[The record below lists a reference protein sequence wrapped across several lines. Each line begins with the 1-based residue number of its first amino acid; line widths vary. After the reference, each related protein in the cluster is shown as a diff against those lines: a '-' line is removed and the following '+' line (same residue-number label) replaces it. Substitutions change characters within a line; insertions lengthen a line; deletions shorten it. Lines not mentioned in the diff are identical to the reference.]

1 MGQAGTPPDPIERR
15 ARPVAV
21 TGGVIIA
28 GAKLARE
35 GTVLLDQEPTTSIT
49 VRTAEPGALPLAT
62 AEGPLLLDLHDLGF
76 TAVGEG
82 DFGMTSKTSDPDTW
96 MVLQELTV
104 APFPWLGIT

>member
-1 MGQAGTPPDPIERR
+1 MTGLVIVPR
-15 ARPVAV
+15 AE
-21 TGGVIIA
+21 
-28 GAKLARE
+28 LANE
-35 GTVLLDQEPTTSIT
+35 EAVLLDQEPTPSSAG
-49 VRTAEPGALPLAT
+49 TAEPGTEALST
-62 AEGPLLLDLHDLGF
+62 SEGPLLLDLHDLGF